1 MCRFRGVSQRSGHR
15 GPAGR
20 RRARAVTL
28 VEVVAILAVLA
39 ILGAVATR
47 ALRPTGVTLTAQRG
61 LLASHLRYVQAMAM
75 AAGAAHDWGVQ
86 IQTDRY
92 GLRLDGALPTG
103 VSLPGTAGAERVFP
117 AGVSVSSGSG
127 LVVFD
132 AWGSPGASDVT
143 ITLTD
148 GGSSQTV
155 VVTAV
160 TGFVR

>member
-1 MCRFRGVSQRSGHR
+1 M
-15 GPAGR
+15 
-20 RRARAVTL
+20 TL

-92 GLRLDGALPTG
+92 GLRLDGALPSG
-103 VSLPGTAGAERVFP
+103 VNLPGAGSAVRLFP
-117 AGVSVSSGSG
+117 AGVSASSGST

-148 GGSSQTV
+148 GSSSQTV